1 MMKKVLA
8 TVLAAALAAGTMIM
22 PAMAAES
29 TGLLAEIQERGKIIV
44 ATEGAWAPWTYHDED
59 MNLVGFD
66 VEVAAAIAEKLGV
79 EVEFKETEWSGIFAG
94 LDAGHWDIVAN
105 GVEITDERAEKY
117 DFSDPYAFTHTALI
131 VRDDNED
138 ITTFADLEGKKV
150 ANSLNS
156 TYALLAEANGANAID
171 VEELGQCLEQVIQGR
186 VDATLNADV
195 SFYDYMNQKEDAP
208 IKVVALTEEC
218 DKICIPVRKGEES
231 ADLIAA
237 INKAIA
243 ELAEEGVLTEL
254 SVKYFGNDI
263 SKEVVE

>member
-1 MMKKVLA
+1 MKKVLA
-8 TVLAAALAAGTMIM
+8 GMMAAAMTAAVMVTPVM
-22 PAMAAES
+22 AES

-79 EVEFKETEWSGIFAG
+79 EVEFAENEWSGIFAG

-105 GVEITDERAEKY
+105 GVEITEERAEKY
-117 DFSDPYAFTHTALI
+117 DFSAPYAYTHTALI
-131 VRDDNED
+131 VKDDNEE
-138 ITTFADLEGKKV
+138 ITTFTDLADKKV

-156 TYALLAEANGANAID
+156 TYALLAEKNGAIAID

-195 SFYDYMNQKEDAP
+195 SFYDYMTQKPDAP
-208 IKVVALTEEC
+208 LKIVALTEEC
-218 DKICIPVRKGEES
+218 DKICIPMRKGEES
-231 ADLIAA
+231 ADLMEA

-243 ELAEEGVLTEL
+243 ELDEEGVLSEI
-254 SVKYFGNDI
+254 SIKYFGSDI
-263 SKEVVE
+263 TKEAVAE